1 VKTQDLGVL
10 FLMETKIEVK
20 GMEQVRV
27 KLGLKNVFVVPSL
40 RRSGG
45 LAMLWKQD
53 TKLEIKKKNFS
64 SHHIDSYITQKDGR
78 EWRMTGFYGRP
89 EDHRR

>member
-1 VKTQDLGVL
+1 MKTQDFGVL

-27 KLGLKNVFVVPSL
+27 KLGLKNVFMVPSL

-53 TKLEIKKKNFS
+53 TKLEIKKKLFIP
-64 SHHIDSYITQKDGR
+64 SH
-78 EWRMTGFYGRP
+78 
-89 EDHRR
+89 

>member
-1 VKTQDLGVL
+1 MKTQDFGVL

-53 TKLEIKKKNFS
+53 TKLEIKKKLFIP
-64 SHHIDSYITQKDGR
+64 SH
-78 EWRMTGFYGRP
+78 
-89 EDHRR
+89 